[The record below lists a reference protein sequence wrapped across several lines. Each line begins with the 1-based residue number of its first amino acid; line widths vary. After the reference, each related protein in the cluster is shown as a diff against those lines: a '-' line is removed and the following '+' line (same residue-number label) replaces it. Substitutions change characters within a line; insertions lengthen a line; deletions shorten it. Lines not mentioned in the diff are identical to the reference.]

1 MLANSS
7 PRPSIDSRRLAG
19 PRAGFTLVELVIV
32 VAIIGILAA
41 IITPAVMR
49 SFGAARDAKVKV
61 EITQLAS
68 AVTAFKATFG
78 VEPPSRIVLFE
89 GAADGAD
96 SGGNDWDD
104 YTTYSVGGEA
114 KRSRAWIKRLWTRFD
129 FSAARDLNGDGD
141 STDVYQLN
149 GAECLAFFLGG
160 PCIQVGGRLAP
171 QGFSKNPQNPFAP
184 PLTTGESREGPF
196 FEFDSARLTNV
207 TGGYF
212 PEYLDSL
219 PDQTVPYVYFS
230 SYDGQGYDAAD
241 GISINSV
248 TLNPYYSVTE
258 DTNLNGTLD
267 TGEDRITSP
276 ASTISVIEYFN
287 PRSFQIIS
295 AGVDNMHGTGGF
307 FDPARPQVSLKY
319 GRPAT
324 SAANSPQAEYDN
336 ITNFNAGRLFNR

>member
-7 PRPSIDSRRLAG
+7 PRPLIDSRRLAG

-68 AVTAFKATFG
+68 AVSAFKATFG
-78 VEPPSRIVLFE
+78 VEPPSRITLCQRATDWAGT
-89 GAADGAD
+89 GA
-96 SGGNDWDD
+96 
-104 YTTYSVGGEA
+104 EI
-114 KRSRAWIKRLWTRFD
+114 KRSRAWIKRLWPRYD
-129 FSAARDLNGDGD
+129 FSTNQDLDGTP
-141 STDVYQLN
+141 STLDPIVLN

-160 PCIQVGGRLAP
+160 PCILTGGRPSP
-171 QGFSKNPQNPFAP
+171 QGFSKNPQYPFALP
-184 PLTTGESREGPF
+184 GTTGESREGPF
-196 FEFDSARLTNV
+196 FEFDSSRLTNV
-207 TGGYF
+207 GGSDF
-212 PEYLDSL
+212 PEYRDSL
-219 PDQTVPYVYFS
+219 PDQTMPYVYFS

-241 GISINSV
+241 AMTINSV

-267 TGEDRITSP
+267 AGEDRITSP

-295 AGVDNMHGTGGF
+295 PGVDNMHGTGGF